1 MHLLIKL
8 RISLPH
14 PLLLNLR
21 FIKGSLLLNLR
32 FSSIGHWY
40 TQPIWA
46 ILSCLC
52 PFIFLLPDYLT
63 SIFIVTWWMLFQKR
77 GVWTKFD
84 IYVLF
89 KRYLYIVHCTRKTSC
104 SEIIQLLC
112 KSNIDIIYE
121 SSLTDLI
128 INEIYPIY
136 MCFFNLFSYT

>member
-1 MHLLIKL
+1 VHLLIKL

-40 TQPIWA
+40 TQPILA

-52 PFIFLLPDYLT
+52 PFIFYAPRLFD
-63 SIFIVTWWMLFQKR
+63 FNIVTWWMLFQKR
-77 GVWTKFD
+77 GVWTEFD

-89 KRYLYIVHCTRKTSC
+89 KHYLYIVHCTRKTSC
-104 SEIIQLLC
+104 SEIIQLSC

>member
-21 FIKGSLLLNLR
+21 FIKGSLLLNLM

-63 SIFIVTWWMLFQKR
+63 SIFIVTWWMLFEKL
-77 GVWTKFD
+77 GVWTAFD